1 MIARAALLL
10 ALACACAGC
19 LQRRIHI
26 TSQPPGATV
35 WLNGVEIGR
44 TPVEADF
51 TFYGDYD
58 VRLRKEGYEP
68 HAASKW
74 AVMPWYEIPPID
86 FVVMALPWTVRNTVR
101 WDFELEPAPD
111 LSAPDAADAREALL
125 QRAIELRELTGPEPA
140 APPASTAD
148 QPPPSG
154 EPQGP

>member
-1 MIARAALLL
+1 MIARAALIA

-26 TSQPPGATV
+26 TSEPPGATV

-58 VRLRKEGYEP
+58 VRLRHEGYEP
-68 HAASKW
+68 HAQRKW
-74 AVMPWYEIPPID
+74 AVMPWYEFPPID
-86 FVVMALPWTVRNTVR
+86 FIVTALPWTVRNTVR

-111 LSAPDAADAREALL
+111 LSAPGAGEDRDALL
-125 QRAIELRELTGPEPA
+125 QRADELRQQTGGAATAPAEPPE
-140 APPASTAD
+140 
-148 QPPPSG
+148 SG
-154 EPQGP
+154 